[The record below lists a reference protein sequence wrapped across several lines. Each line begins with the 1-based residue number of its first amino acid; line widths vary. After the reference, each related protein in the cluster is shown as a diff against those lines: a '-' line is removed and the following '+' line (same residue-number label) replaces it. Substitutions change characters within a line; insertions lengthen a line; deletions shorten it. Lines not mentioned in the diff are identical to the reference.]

1 MQQFIK
7 EYLMTHLENKNN
19 NSTSELSN
27 QDTIKS
33 LQEQL
38 AKANIVI
45 EQQQRL
51 NSQLKEKILLQDNL
65 NHQLSDFHLTT
76 FFEEKENKTLSVKQ
90 QEELVKAQEHIM
102 ILGNMLLKKKNLI
115 NKLKKSK
122 VKDETLNQQITEL
135 NTERNFLWDLIIKIH
150 EEVTQQPHKEEDCKY
165 KKAQEL
171 LDLIKNFT
179 QCQQN
184 KKIKP

>member
-1 MQQFIK
+1 MS
-7 EYLMTHLENKNN
+7 YLEKTTSH
-19 NSTSELSN
+19 STSDLTSN
-27 QDTIKS
+27 ETIES

-38 AKANIVI
+38 AKANVVI
-45 EQQQRL
+45 EQQKRL
-51 NSQLKEKILLQDNL
+51 NAQLKEKILLQENL

-76 FFEEKENKTLSVKQ
+76 FFQENENKTLSVKQ

-115 NKLKKSK
+115 SRLKKSK
-122 VKDETLNQQITEL
+122 VKDENLQQQITEL
-135 NTERNFLWDLIIKIH
+135 NTEKQFLWDLILKVH
-150 EEVTQQPHKEEDCKY
+150 EQVTQKPHTQEDCKY

-171 LDLIKNFT
+171 LDLIKNLT
-179 QCQQN
+179 PCQQI

>member
-1 MQQFIK
+1 MS
-7 EYLMTHLENKNN
+7 YLENTNIN
-19 NSTSELSN
+19 ATSDISSAE
-27 QDTIKS
+27 TIQS

-38 AKANIVI
+38 AKANIII
-45 EQQQRL
+45 EQQKKS
-51 NSQLKEKILLQDNL
+51 NNQLKEKILLQENL

-76 FFEEKENKTLSVKQ
+76 FFQENENKTLSVKQ

-115 NKLKKSK
+115 SRLKKSK
-122 VKDETLNQQITEL
+122 LKDENLNQQVTEL
-135 NTERNFLWDLIIKIH
+135 NKEKTFLWDLILKIH
-150 EEVTQQPHKEEDCKY
+150 EEVTQVPYQENDCKF
-165 KKAQEL
+165 KKAEEL
-171 LDLIKNFT
+171 LSLIKNLK